1 MTAPAPAQFCILRK
15 SLIPWLA
22 AIGTAALCL
31 VSASADQ
38 IFFRNGGKMEGSL
51 LQSNGQIL
59 DFKHKAAYSPLPLKR
74 QGIRWILLNQESET
88 PTHTDKVLLT
98 NGDLISCTIHDW
110 EADTLPIQAF
120 NAQSH
125 KIKREN
131 ISALYFSM
139 GESLPLIN
147 APQSF
152 IPREVQPRPEA
163 PDFFSTQKERTEE
176 KADSLDKN
184 APEQIISVDNWAGRA
199 TRRWKWLGTTNNH
212 TIEIPA
218 GRGMIS
224 KNIGVTERFT
234 LTGAYA
240 GPTPD
245 LRKARIGMAKNCFGV
260 VLLFGGSYTK
270 AAAYMDMNVSDNFY
284 SLELYPDEIVLC
296 RLSDKNGKRK
306 TILLNQPIPL
316 KAGKNG
322 SEYSFELQAN
332 GTEFKLSV
340 NGQPFR
346 SVLDPVEGKVET
358 GQFSILNTEYTP
370 FILKNITLATKL
382 PDEAFSIP
390 SHLNWE
396 KKQPNVGFLFTN
408 DGDILPGSLS
418 RFSIKDKRLEWQI
431 DKDTGVP
438 KSIGFEFISSLVF
451 APHQDEAILPNVKLH
466 MVSGGRLSGTLL
478 AIDSANIK
486 LRQIAF
492 GDLTIPRHQVRR
504 LELFDVPTQA
514 LPALVTP
521 NDKQTTPVNDTA
533 KPAEPATD
541 APIAPSPAPAQ
552 PAAPDETPAP

>member
-1 MTAPAPAQFCILRK
+1 MTSPAPAQFRVLRK

-22 AIGTAALCL
+22 SMGTAVLCL

-88 PTHTDKVLLT
+88 PSYMDKVLLT
-98 NGDLISCTIHDW
+98 NGDLISCTIQDW

-152 IPREVQPRPEA
+152 VPREVQARPEA
-163 PDFFSTQKERTEE
+163 PDFFSTQKARLEE
-176 KADSLDKN
+176 KEEPLPDN
-184 APEQIISVDNWAGRA
+184 AAEQIISVDNWAGRA
-199 TRRWKWLGTTNNH
+199 TRRWKWLGTTNDH

-260 VLLFGGSYTK
+260 VLLFGGSYAK
-270 AAAYMDMNVSDNFY
+270 AAVYMDRNVSNNFY

-306 TILLNQPIPL
+306 TILLNQAIPL
-316 KAGKNG
+316 KAGKNA

-332 GTEFKLSV
+332 GTEFKLSI

-370 FILKNITLATKL
+370 IILKNITLATKL

-390 SHLNWE
+390 PHLNWE
-396 KKQPNVGFLFTN
+396 KKQPNSGFLFTN

-418 RFSIKDKRLEWQI
+418 RFSMKDKRLEWQI
-431 DKDTGVP
+431 DKDKGVP

-451 APHQDEAILPNVKLH
+451 APHQDEAIFPNVKLH
-466 MVSGGRLSGTLL
+466 LVSGGRLSGTLL
-478 AIDSANIK
+478 AIDSTNIK
-486 LRQIAF
+486 LRQNAF
-492 GDLTIPRHQVRR
+492 GDLTIPRHHVRR
-504 LELFDVPTQA
+504 IELFDVPTQV
-514 LPALVTP
+514 LPALETP
-521 NDKQTTPVNDTA
+521 DNKPAPV
-533 KPAEPATD
+533 KPAETATD
-541 APIAPSPAPAQ
+541 APAAPSPVPVQ
-552 PAAPDETPAP
+552 PSAPDETPVP

>member
-1 MTAPAPAQFCILRK
+1 MTSPAPAQFRVLRK

-22 AIGTAALCL
+22 SMGTAVLCL

-88 PTHTDKVLLT
+88 PSYMDKVLLT
-98 NGDLISCTIHDW
+98 NGDLISCTIQDW

-152 IPREVQPRPEA
+152 VPREVQARPEA
-163 PDFFSTQKERTEE
+163 PDFFSTQKARLEE
-176 KADSLDKN
+176 KEEPLPDN
-184 APEQIISVDNWAGRA
+184 AAEQIISVDNWAGRA
-199 TRRWKWLGTTNNH
+199 TRRWKWLGTTNDH

-260 VLLFGGSYTK
+260 VLLFGGSYAK
-270 AAAYMDMNVSDNFY
+270 AAVYMDRNVSNNFY

-306 TILLNQPIPL
+306 TILLNQAIPL
-316 KAGKNG
+316 KAGKNA

-332 GTEFKLSV
+332 GTEFKLSI

-370 FILKNITLATKL
+370 IILKNITLATKL

-390 SHLNWE
+390 PHLNWE
-396 KKQPNVGFLFTN
+396 KKQPNSGFLFTN

-418 RFSIKDKRLEWQI
+418 RFSMKDKRLEWQI
-431 DKDTGVP
+431 DKDKGVP

-466 MVSGGRLSGTLL
+466 LVSGGRLSGTLL
-478 AIDSANIK
+478 AIDSTNIK
-486 LRQIAF
+486 LRQNAF
-492 GDLTIPRHQVRR
+492 GDLTIPRHHVRR
-504 LELFDVPTQA
+504 IELFDVPTQV
-514 LPALVTP
+514 LPALETP
-521 NDKQTTPVNDTA
+521 DNKPAPV
-533 KPAEPATD
+533 KPAETATD
-541 APIAPSPAPAQ
+541 APAAPSPVPVQ
-552 PAAPDETPAP
+552 PSAPDETPVP